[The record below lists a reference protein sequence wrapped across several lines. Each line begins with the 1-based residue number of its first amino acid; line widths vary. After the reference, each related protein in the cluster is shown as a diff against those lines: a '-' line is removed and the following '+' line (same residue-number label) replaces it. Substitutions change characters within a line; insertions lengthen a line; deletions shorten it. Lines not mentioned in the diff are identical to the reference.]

1 MGVVTD
7 IRPEDIAAMRA
18 EGTLRDYIRMTTGRP
33 VVTTPEPDVEDA
45 PPCYHIAR
53 PGAWP
58 CGTAASGPTPGPTCP
73 CCTKERT

>member
-1 MGVVTD
+1 MTD

-33 VVTTPEPDVEDA
+33 VAAAPEPVATE
-45 PPCYHIAR
+45 PETPCYHIRR

-58 CGTAASGPTPGPTCP
+58 CGTAATGPTPKP
-73 CCTKERT
+73 CSDCRKETT